1 MAQCTKCG
9 NELKPG
15 ARFCTKCGTPV
26 SAPVDQMK
34 SASQSMTCTKCGNE
48 LKPGAKFCTKCGNPV
63 SAPVDQMKSASQSM
77 SCPKCGKA
85 LKPGARFCTGC
96 GAPVGQGGQ
105 EGTQAGEKG
114 WFTDGVRAVAN
125 FVTGGQLNR
134 DIQQEQQAAVR
145 QQARADRG
153 EIQDAQQ
160 AQQSAERAQIRAER
174 EAQRAR
180 DRRSMEAVQGVDV
193 VRGRTIWNIQPGEIA
208 RRIKESELEEI
219 EKLKGIIVQEGCTA
233 LIFANGELVS
243 TLSSGAYLFY
253 KSVEEEQAA
262 LKAAVE
268 KAEKEMEEKERKAIQ
283 ERRQA
288 EPTFRQLGVVGEIK
302 RGFNWVGRLIFG
314 EKKNENKEK
323 VQKRKID
330 YARILSRLTQAPVMS
345 VYLVSDRYIPM
356 TFGGQVGQDGGIQF
370 APFSIP
376 TRVFD
381 VQVGV
386 SLQLKVSDIH
396 GVATNYLADKQSLTT
411 NMLYQMLVGSIDNV
425 LRQAL
430 RNVDYQQTGLP
441 MEVIAT
447 LKAQIQQ
454 IINMQLHGIEC
465 AQVLQITD
473 SNAEFERFR
482 SVERELYCTEKE
494 LDYLQRTGE
503 FRNRLAIETN
513 KQTIDK
519 ATTDEELR
527 YALMQINKDGLIHD
541 DEMEAFTLML
551 NAQKRLREAK
561 SQEEEYE
568 ALIDLK
574 KSRLVKDEDL
584 AVLQDAL
591 LQNKIQRES
600 VTEIMRIQHQ
610 QSVDAARLEA
620 EWAIGDKKQDHDW
633 EREDLQRRR
642 NWGIEDEQREREWMH
657 EEQEYNRNW
666 ERDEQ
671 MYNRNFTRRQQLDE
685 YDWQKK
691 IREED
696 YDWQNEERRR
706 ESEWQQRVRETQMR
720 REDEQTAFERSRI
733 NKFDD
738 QDILDRQHRNEME
751 RLNQTQQNDIERLRT
766 QQQGAADMMRIMKDA
781 EKHRDSTFATM
792 SADQIKAAQLD
803 RLSEAAQVASFNAD
817 NQKEQADFFRKQQEK
832 AQTDAMEREAQA
844 RADRKEDLDRMERM
858 MGMFGK
864 NMLAAAGAN
873 VANEQ
878 AKFQQQQQFQQQRYD
893 DQVQRANE
901 YKQDAYRQQDRMDSQ
916 NQVAMGS
923 MAQINTAAAG
933 NLYTNNTNINMQ
945 PQQGYQ
951 QMPQQG
957 YQQMPQQGYQQM
969 PQQGYQQ
976 MPQQGGQQQE
986 YPQQPMDQQQMGGKQ
1001 CPQCGQVLDADA
1013 MFCDNC
1019 CFSFQ

>member
-34 SASQSMTCTKCGNE
+34 SASQSMTCTKCGSE
-48 LKPGAKFCTKCGNPV
+48 LKPGAKFCTKCGTPV
-63 SAPVDQMKSASQSM
+63 SAPVDQMKSSSQSM

-105 EGTQAGEKG
+105 AGAQAGEKG

-145 QQARADRG
+145 QQARADQG

-610 QSVDAARLEA
+610 QSVDDARLEA

-671 MYNRNFTRRQQLDE
+671 MYNRNFTRRQQLEE

-738 QDILDRQHRNEME
+738 AELARRSMDDKLRMMQAME
-751 RLNQTQQNDIERLRT
+751 EADLNKLKEQNRSAESLHSMDV
-766 QQQGAADMMRIMKDA
+766 DV

-858 MGMFGK
+858 FGMFGDK
-864 NMLAAAGAN
+864 MLGAAGAN
-873 VANEQ
+873 MANQQ
-878 AKFQQQQQFQQQRYD
+878 ANFQQQQQFQQQRYD

-957 YQQMPQQGYQQM
+957 YQQMPQQGYQQYA
-969 PQQGYQQ
+969 QQPVQQ
-976 MPQQGGQQQE
+976 PIQQQ
-986 YPQQPMDQQQMGGKQ
+986 PVQQAAPVGKF
-1001 CPQCGQVLDADA
+1001 CPSCGTQNPADE
-1013 MFCDNC
+1013 MFCGEC
-1019 CFSFQ
+1019 GSKL